1 MKMLLKPSLLLLVVM
16 MHFLCASAQETKK
29 TIAGTITDSAGAPV
43 TAATIQE
50 KGKKNFTTSDGT
62 GHFIINVTPGA
73 NLLISYAGFQTLD
86 VPAEKAGSGIVLYS
100 KSNQIEQVVVTALG
114 IKRQRKSLGYSVQ
127 EVKGETLE
135 AIKDPNLTNDL
146 TGQVAG
152 LQIVRSGNGPAG
164 SSQIRLRGN
173 NSLTDISQP
182 LIVVDGM
189 PISNITGRTGVGS
202 TNDFYNPSL
211 DMGNGLSDI
220 NPDDI
225 ATLTV
230 LKGPAGAALYGSL
243 GGNGVIIITT
253 KSGQKQPGAGISI
266 SSTVGGESI
275 FTTPKTQNV
284 FGQGSNGT
292 YSPSETTSWGPKMTG
307 QTVTDYSGASVPLQ
321 PYNNFRDYL
330 NGGVQSTQNISFQ
343 QQFNATSIYASY
355 SRLDDKSIIPGASL
369 NRNNI
374 TTRAVTKL
382 GQNQRWTID
391 TKVQFINATAKNRP
405 LEGSNTSNIFLTLAT
420 LPRSLDIRR
429 LSNDVDSAGNMIWY
443 TKAAN
448 TDNPYWDAKYKL
460 NQDTRNRFIMYA
472 SLKYQFTNWLDAQIV
487 GSDDMYTTASSSHQ
501 YAGSPSNESGS
512 YSQGNDNYFQTN
524 YSTLITAKKE
534 NLLGKL
540 GGSIMVGGNLQS
552 YQDNAFTASAGTL
565 RVPNLFSVNNA
576 EGNPT
581 FNQTFTEKVINSVY
595 TSLQADYD
603 GYLFLNATWRNDW
616 SSALSKANRS
626 FSYPSVNLS
635 YVFTDMI
642 QNHGGAL
649 PSWLS
654 FGKVRAGYATAGSDL
669 DPYQLYNTYS
679 IGLDPNNNTTAYPT
693 TNSAG
698 QTILYNPNIKS
709 QLIKSTEFGTEM
721 RFFRSLLGFDFTWYK
736 SNATNQIITL
746 PMDPLSGYNG
756 RIINAGNIQNAGIE
770 ISADARILSGASPN
784 SFNWTTS
791 VNFSMNNNVVKS
803 LYPGVTKY
811 QLGGFD
817 QVSVQAV
824 AGQRYG
830 QIYGNKIIR
839 VTDPKDPNYGKPILS
854 NGLPVE
860 TPYDTLLG
868 NQQAR
873 QIIGWTNK
881 FSYKHFSL
889 SVLMDASLGGKEFSF
904 TIESM
909 ETAGTA
915 ANTVVNGRRDSMI
928 VAGVQGTA
936 GSYTANS
943 TKVSPQQYWAAL
955 GEGNT
960 GITEQNLFNASNIR
974 VRNVQLSYAL
984 PKSML
989 AGSVLQRASLTFSM
1003 NNVWMLSS
1011 HMHGLDPE
1019 SSYATGTPAIGF
1031 ESGSVPS
1038 TRTYLF
1044 TLSLGL

>member
-1 MKMLLKPSLLLLVVM
+1 MKMLLKSSLLLLVVTM
-16 MHFLCASAQETKK
+16 RFYCASAQETKK

-43 TAATIQE
+43 PAATIHE
-50 KGKKNFTTSDGT
+50 KGKSNFTTSDGT
-62 GHFIINVTPGA
+62 GHFKIAVMPNAV
-73 NLLISYAGFQTLD
+73 LEISYIGFETVNIPTDNAAPVITLR
-86 VPAEKAGSGIVLYS
+86 S
-100 KSNQIEQVVVTALG
+100 KSSQIGEVVVTALG

-152 LQIVRSGNGPAG
+152 LQVVRSGNGPAG

-189 PISNITGRTGVGS
+189 PISNITGRTGVNS

-266 SSTVGGESI
+266 SSTVGGESV

-292 YSPSETTSWGPKMTG
+292 YDAAATTSWGPKMTG

-321 PYNNFRDYL
+321 PYDNVRNYL
-330 NGGVQSTQNISFQ
+330 KGGVQSTQNISFQ

-369 NRNNI
+369 ERNNI
-374 TTRAVTKL
+374 TARAVTKL

-405 LEGSNTSNIFLTLAT
+405 LEGSNTGNIFLTLNT

-443 TKAAN
+443 TKGN
-448 TDNPYWDAKYKL
+448 QDNPYWDAKYKL
-460 NQDTRNRFIMYA
+460 NQDTRNRFILYA
-472 SLKYQFTNWLDAQIV
+472 SLKYQFTSWLDAQLV
-487 GSDDMYTTASSSHQ
+487 GSDDLYTTASSSHQ

-512 YSQGNDNYFQTN
+512 YSEGNDNYFQTN

-534 NLLGKL
+534 NLFGKL
-540 GGSIMVGGNLQS
+540 GGFITVGGNLQS
-552 YQDNAFTASAGTL
+552 FQDNAFTASAGTL
-565 RVPNLFSVNNA
+565 RVPNLFTITNA
-576 EGNPT
+576 AGNPT
-581 FNQTFTEKVINSVY
+581 FSQLFSDKAINSVY
-595 TSLQADYD
+595 ASFEADYD

-642 QNHGGAL
+642 QNHGGSL

-654 FGKVRAGYATAGSDL
+654 FGKLRAGYATAGSDL
-669 DPYQLYNTYS
+669 NPYQLNNTYQ
-679 IGLDPNNNTTAYPT
+679 IGLDPNNNTTASSGST
-693 TNSAG
+693 
-698 QTILYNPNIKS
+698 LYNPGVKS
-709 QLIKSTEFGTEM
+709 QLIKSKELGAEM
-721 RFFRSLLGFDFTWYK
+721 RFFKSLLGFDFTWYK

-746 PMDPLSGYNG
+746 PLDPLSGYTG
-756 RIINAGNIQNAGIE
+756 KIINAGNIQNAGIE
-770 ISADARILSGASPN
+770 ISADARILSSTSPN
-784 SFNWTTS
+784 SFSWTTS
-791 VNFSMNNNVVKS
+791 VNFAMNNNVVKS

-830 QIYGNKIIR
+830 QIYGTKIIR

-854 NGLPVE
+854 NGLPQQ

-889 SVLMDASLGGKEFSF
+889 SVLVDASLGGKEFSF
-904 TIESM
+904 TLASM

-915 ANTVVNGRRDSMI
+915 AATVVNGKRDSM
-928 VAGVQGTA
+928 VVSGVQGTA
-936 GSYTANS
+936 GSYTANATS
-943 TKVSPQQYWAAL
+943 VSPQQYWTAL
-955 GEGNT
+955 GTGNT
-960 GITEQNLFNASNIR
+960 GITEQNLYNASNIR
-974 VRNVQLSYAL
+974 IRNVQLSYAV
-984 PKSML
+984 PKSVIQ
-989 AGSVLQRASLTFSM
+989 GSVVQRASLTFSM
-1003 NNVWMLSS
+1003 NNVWLISS

-1019 SSYATGTPAIGF
+1019 SSYATGSPAIGF
-1031 ESGSVPS
+1031 ESGAVPS

-1044 TLSLGL
+1044 TLSVGF